1 MRELLQQSVAVQTLL
16 DRGLSLQHHYLRRRS
31 ESQAKSSRSYLLVQ
45 TLCQLS
51 EQRNNSCSAVPPPPL
66 CSVSLFPLHFS
77 ERRKKASSPSTLPA
91 PHFPNPWLAGSL
103 ISNRTGRIG
112 SGLEVWH
119 CHNVGGDETALRP
132 TLLDSAWLI
141 LGGRCYSAC
150 CTFHPPPIDRHENY
164 SQGEQSACKLI
175 SVSAQTQA
183 HTHTLHAFNR

>member
-1 MRELLQQSVAVQTLL
+1 MLLYKLCSIEVFFYSIIIWEGAVSHRPNLVDLL
-16 DRGLSLQHHYLRRRS
+16 YLCKHRVSCQGRG
-31 ESQAKSSRSYLLVQ
+31 
-45 TLCQLS
+45 TT
-51 EQRNNSCSAVPPPPL
+51 AVPWFLLRPFAPCHYFL
-66 CSVSLFPLHFS
+66 CTFQK
-77 ERRKKASSPSTLPA
+77 EEKKASSPSTLPA

-150 CTFHPPPIDRHENY
+150 CTFHPPPIDRHGNY

-175 SVSAQTQA
+175 SLSAQTQA